1 MRRAYYF
8 WFSESKMANRR
19 PQNNSSGRRMDFQRN
34 DRGKNFGRSGVSP
47 WQGGGPGGGLPNLLP
62 LSGGSTEA
70 TLALASNIINLL
82 QPRQNPVPSLLD
94 MPIRRDFGPSMGRYD
109 RGYGP
114 SRVSTRYTQILS
126 QITVWSDN
134 NLNFTVTLTCP
145 SRFLCLVLW
154 ILSQLYRECL
164 IIFQCK

>member
-1 MRRAYYF
+1 
-8 WFSESKMANRR
+8 MANRR
-19 PQNNSSGRRMDFQRN
+19 PQTSGRRMDFGRN

-62 LSGGSTEA
+62 LASGSTEA

-94 MPIRRDFGPSMGRYD
+94 MPIRRDFGANMGRYD

-114 SRVSTRYTQILS
+114 NRVST
-126 QITVWSDN
+126 
-134 NLNFTVTLTCP
+134 
-145 SRFLCLVLW
+145 
-154 ILSQLYRECL
+154 
-164 IIFQCK
+164 K

>member
-1 MRRAYYF
+1 
-8 WFSESKMANRR
+8 MANRR
-19 PQNNSSGRRMDFQRN
+19 PQNGNGRRMDFQRN

-94 MPIRRDFGPSMGRYD
+94 MPIRRDFGPNMGRYD

-114 SRVSTRYTQILS
+114 NRVSNSENVDSTI
-126 QITVWSDN
+126 
-134 NLNFTVTLTCP
+134 
-145 SRFLCLVLW
+145 
-154 ILSQLYRECL
+154 
-164 IIFQCK
+164 